1 MKNFL
6 WLVGLLI
13 IFGLGFKLPLVVLAG
28 GLLGLAIGLIYLW
41 KWRISGAVQIERKL
55 PEHSFLNEEVVVEL
69 KLANRSLLPV
79 PWLNVRELLP
89 AELPTPQPANWLLSC
104 RSREITRLTYNV
116 KCKTRGRY
124 LVGPTEM
131 SSGVVLDDDPSD
143 PNGARKIW
151 QVRNCLTVYPQI
163 VGLEQLDLPSRLPL
177 GTLKTR
183 LPLLPDPSRLAGIRD
198 YAPGDDPRHIDW
210 RNSARLGDL
219 QIKQFE
225 RTRQMPLAIVLDLGL
240 PDYQYARRADCE
252 TSIVVAASLA
262 NRAKELRQ
270 PFGLYSNG
278 FDPFFRSVEET
289 SVLVKT
295 EPGPAL
301 HPREGEAHL
310 AHILDKLAG
319 LQPRLE
325 AEPAEL
331 LLSRLPANLAWG
343 ATVAFIAL
351 EPNERVAHELVRLKK
366 AGYSPFAIFCGRRER
381 YNRPSPL
388 RPAALQALKLTAYEV
403 TRPEQLDNLA
413 LVQQNL

>member
-1 MKNFL
+1 MKSFL
-6 WLVGLLI
+6 WLVGLLC

-41 KWRISGAVQIERKL
+41 KWRVKGAVQIERKL
-55 PEHSFLNEEVVVEL
+55 PEHSFLNEEVQVEL
-69 KLANRSLLPV
+69 RLANSSLLPV

-116 KCKTRGRY
+116 RCKTRGRY
-124 LVGPTEM
+124 LLGPTEM
-131 SSGVVLDDDPSD
+131 SSGVILDDDATD
-143 PNGARKIW
+143 PNGARRLSHI
-151 QVRNCLTVYPQI
+151 RNRLTVYPQI
-163 VGLEQLDLPSRLPL
+163 LALEKLGLPSRLPL

-183 LPLLPDPSRLAGIRD
+183 LPLLADPSRLAGIRE

-210 RNSARLGDL
+210 RNTARLGDL

-240 PDYQYARRADCE
+240 LDYQYARRADCE

-278 FDPFFRSVEET
+278 FDPFFRPIEET

-295 EPGPAL
+295 EPGPAFAP
-301 HPREGEAHL
+301 HEGDAHL
-310 AHILDKLAG
+310 ALVLDKLAG
-319 LQPRLE
+319 LQPRMD

-331 LLSRLPANLAWG
+331 LLSRLPAKLAWG
-343 ATVAFIAL
+343 ASVAFIAL

-381 YNRPSPL
+381 YNHPSPI

-403 TRPEQLDNLA
+403 TRPDMLNQIF
-413 LVQQNL
+413 V